1 MNVPPVLQVNRY
13 VVEEL
18 VWETLNVFTLKL
30 SAEQGLPF
38 TFVAGQWVYLH
49 LLNQDGS
56 SWGRA
61 AFSIASAPTESKK
74 QIQLA
79 VKIEKDFTK
88 KAGQLQPGDVVGIQG
103 PFGVF
108 VLPETAPKL
117 VMFAGGI
124 GIAPFRSMIREVL
137 ARQLPIEIVLF
148 YSNSFIEESV
158 FFEELDDFALQSP
171 KFKAICTLT
180 GGDVSSEW
188 TGETGRFNQVMF
200 DKYCKD
206 EPGNIYLMCGP
217 EAFMEQVKEVLT
229 VKGVD
234 IKTRLK
240 KELFG

>member
-1 MNVPPVLQVNRY
+1 MSVPTVLQVNRY

-18 VWETLNVFTLKL
+18 VWESVSVFTLKL
-30 SAEQGLPF
+30 SAEAGAPLPF
-38 TFVAGQWVYLH
+38 IAGQWVYLH

-61 AFSIASAPTESKK
+61 AFSLASAPSESKERL
-74 QIQLA
+74 QLA

-108 VLPETAPKL
+108 TLPEKATKL

-124 GIAPFRSMIREVL
+124 GIAPFRSMIREIL
-137 ARQLPIEIVLF
+137 ARQLPIEMVLF
-148 YSNSFIEESV
+148 YSNSFIEDSV
-158 FFEELDDFALQSP
+158 FFEEIDDFERATS

-180 GGDVSSEW
+180 GGDVSGDW
-188 TGETGRFNQVMF
+188 KGETGRFNQSMF
-200 DKYCKD
+200 DKYCQD
-206 EPGNIYLMCGP
+206 EPGNIYFMCGP

-229 VKGVD
+229 AKGVD
-234 IKTRLK
+234 VKTRLK

>member
-1 MNVPPVLQVNRY
+1 MSVPTVLQVNRY

-18 VWETLNVFTLKL
+18 VWESASVFTLKL
-30 SAEQGLPF
+30 SAEQGSPLSF
-38 TFVAGQWVYLH
+38 QAGQWVYLH

-61 AFSIASAPTESKK
+61 AFSLASAPSESKDRL
-74 QIQLA
+74 QLA

-88 KAGQLQPGDVVGIQG
+88 KAGQLQPGDTVGIQG

-108 VLPETAPKL
+108 VVPETAPKM

-124 GIAPFRSMIREVL
+124 GIAPFRSMIREIL
-137 ARQLPIEIVLF
+137 ARQLPIEMVLF
-148 YSNSFIEESV
+148 YSNSFVEDAV
-158 FFEELDDFALQSP
+158 FFEEIDDFERATP

-180 GGDVSSEW
+180 GGDVSVDW
-188 TGETGRFNQVMF
+188 KRETGRFSQAMF
-200 DKYCKD
+200 EKYCQD
-206 EPGNIYLMCGP
+206 EPGTVYLMCGP

-229 VKGVD
+229 AKGVD
-234 IKTRLK
+234 VKTRLK

>member
-1 MNVPPVLQVNRY
+1 MSVPTVLQVNRY

-18 VWETLNVFTLKL
+18 VWESVNVFTLRL
-30 SAEQGLPF
+30 SAEQGSPLAF
-38 TFVAGQWVYLH
+38 TAGQWVYLH
-49 LLNQDGS
+49 LLNEDGS

-61 AFSIASAPTESKK
+61 AFSLASAPSESKERL
-74 QIQLA
+74 QLA

-108 VLPETAPKL
+108 VLPETAPKV

-137 ARQLPIEIVLF
+137 ARQLPIEMVLF
-148 YSNSFIEESV
+148 YSNSFVEESV
-158 FFEELDDFALQSP
+158 FFEELDDFALQSA

-188 TGETGRFNQVMF
+188 KGETGRFNQAMF
-200 DKYCKD
+200 DKHCQD
-206 EPGNIYLMCGP
+206 EAGAVYLMCGP
-217 EAFMEQVKEVLT
+217 ESFMEGVKEVLSA
-229 VKGVD
+229 KGVD
-234 IKTRLK
+234 VKTRLK